1 MTVLGVGVDIVD
13 IERFTRALERTP
25 ALRARLFGPV
35 DTQPHDLAAQDLA
48 AQDLAAQ
55 DLAGQSLAARF
66 AAKEATLK
74 ALGGN
79 ISGFS
84 WHDIQVSGE
93 RGQQPKLV
101 LSGGVA
107 KRAALAG
114 VTSTHLSMSHDGGMA
129 IAFVVVDG
137 EPRS

>member
-25 ALRARLFGPV
+25 ALRQRLFGPV
-35 DTQPHDLAAQDLA
+35 DTQP
-48 AQDLAAQ
+48 QDLAAQ

-84 WHDIQVSGE
+84 WHDIQVTGE

>member
-35 DTQPHDLAAQDLA
+35 DTQP
-48 AQDLAAQ
+48 QDLAAQ

>member
-25 ALRARLFGPV
+25 ALRQRLFGPV
-35 DTQPHDLAAQDLA
+35 DTKPQDLA

-84 WHDIQVSGE
+84 WHDIHVTGE

-107 KRAALAG
+107 QRAALSG

>member
-25 ALRARLFGPV
+25 ALRQRLFGPV
-35 DTQPHDLAAQDLA
+35 DTQPQDLA
-48 AQDLAAQ
+48 A
-55 DLAGQSLAARF
+55 QSLAARF

-84 WHDIQVSGE
+84 WHDIQVTGE

-107 KRAALAG
+107 QRAALSG

>member
-25 ALRARLFGPV
+25 ALRHRLFGPV
-35 DTQPHDLAAQDLA
+35 DTQP
-48 AQDLAAQ
+48 Q

-84 WHDIQVSGE
+84 WHDIQVTGE

-107 KRAALAG
+107 KRAALSG

>member
-35 DTQPHDLAAQDLA
+35 DTQPQDLA

-107 KRAALAG
+107 RRAALSG

>member
-25 ALRARLFGPV
+25 ALRQRLFGPV
-35 DTQPHDLAAQDLA
+35 DTQPQDLEAQDLA
-48 AQDLAAQ
+48 AQDLAA
-55 DLAGQSLAARF
+55 QSLAARF

-84 WHDIQVSGE
+84 WHDIQVTGE

-101 LSGGVA
+101 LSGGAA
-107 KRAALAG
+107 KRAALSG

>member
-1 MTVLGVGVDIVD
+1 
-13 IERFTRALERTP
+13 
-25 ALRARLFGPV
+25 V
-35 DTQPHDLAAQDLA
+35 DTQP
-48 AQDLAAQ
+48 Q

-107 KRAALAG
+107 RRAALSG

>member
-25 ALRARLFGPV
+25 ALRQRLFGPV
-35 DTQPHDLAAQDLA
+35 DTQPQDLP
-48 AQDLAAQ
+48 AQ

-84 WHDIQVSGE
+84 WHDIQVTGE

-107 KRAALAG
+107 KRAASSG

-129 IAFVVVDG
+129 IAFVVLDG

>member
-25 ALRARLFGPV
+25 ALRHRLFGPV
-35 DTQPHDLAAQDLA
+35 DTQPQDLA

-84 WHDIQVSGE
+84 WHDIQVTGE

-107 KRAALAG
+107 ERAALSG

>member
-1 MTVLGVGVDIVD
+1 MTVLGVGVDLVD
-13 IERFTRALERTP
+13 IERFSRALERTP
-25 ALRARLFGPV
+25 ALRQRLFGPL
-35 DTQPHDLAAQDLA
+35 DTES
-48 AQDLAAQ
+48 Q

-79 ISGFS
+79 VPG
-84 WHDIQVSGE
+84 
-93 RGQQPKLV
+93 

-107 KRAALAG
+107 ERAAHSG
-114 VTSTHLSMSHDGGMA
+114 VTSTHLSLSHDAGMA

-137 EPRS
+137 EASS

>member
-25 ALRARLFGPV
+25 ALRQRLFGPV
-35 DTQPHDLAAQDLA
+35 DTQP
-48 AQDLAAQ
+48 QDLAAQ

-66 AAKEATLK
+66 AAKEAMLK

-84 WHDIQVSGE
+84 WHDIQVTGE

-107 KRAALAG
+107 RRAALSG

>member
-25 ALRARLFGPV
+25 AHRQRLFGPV
-35 DTQPHDLAAQDLA
+35 DTQPQDLA
-48 AQDLAAQ
+48 AQDLAVQ
-55 DLAGQSLAARF
+55 DLAAQSLAARF

-84 WHDIQVSGE
+84 WHDIQVTGE

-107 KRAALAG
+107 KRAALSG

-137 EPRS
+137 VPRS

>member
-25 ALRARLFGPV
+25 ALRQRLFGPV
-35 DTQPHDLAAQDLA
+35 DTQP
-48 AQDLAAQ
+48 QDLAAQ

-107 KRAALAG
+107 KRAALSG

>member
-1 MTVLGVGVDIVD
+1 MTVLGVGVDLVD
-13 IERFTRALERTP
+13 IERFSRALERTP
-25 ALRARLFGPV
+25 ALRQRLFGPL
-35 DTQPHDLAAQDLA
+35 DTEF
-48 AQDLAAQ
+48 Q

-74 ALGGN
+74 ALGG
-79 ISGFS
+79 SVPGFS
-84 WHDIQVSGE
+84 WHDIQVTGE

-107 KRAALAG
+107 ERAAHSG
-114 VTSTHLSMSHDGGMA
+114 VTSTHLSLSHDAGMA

-137 EPRS
+137 EARS

>member
-35 DTQPHDLAAQDLA
+35 DTQPQDLA

-74 ALGGN
+74 ALGGT

>member
-25 ALRARLFGPV
+25 ALRQRLFGPV
-35 DTQPHDLAAQDLA
+35 DTQPQDLA
-48 AQDLAAQ
+48 AQDLA
-55 DLAGQSLAARF
+55 DQSLAARF

-84 WHDIQVSGE
+84 WHDIQVTGE

-107 KRAALAG
+107 QRAALSG

>member
-35 DTQPHDLAAQDLA
+35 DTQPQDLA
-48 AQDLAAQ
+48 GQ

-74 ALGGN
+74 ALGVN

>member
-25 ALRARLFGPV
+25 ALRHRLFGPV
-35 DTQPHDLAAQDLA
+35 DTQP
-48 AQDLAAQ
+48 QDLAAQ

-107 KRAALAG
+107 KRAALSG

>member
-25 ALRARLFGPV
+25 ALRQRLFGPV
-35 DTQPHDLAAQDLA
+35 DTQP
-48 AQDLAAQ
+48 QDLAAQ

-84 WHDIQVSGE
+84 WHDIQVTGE

-107 KRAALAG
+107 QRAASSG

>member
-25 ALRARLFGPV
+25 ALRHRLFGPV
-35 DTQPHDLAAQDLA
+35 DTQPQDLE

-84 WHDIQVSGE
+84 WHDIQVTGE

-107 KRAALAG
+107 KRAALSG

>member
-35 DTQPHDLAAQDLA
+35 DTQPQDLA
-48 AQDLAAQ
+48 GQ

-84 WHDIQVSGE
+84 WHDIQVTGE

-107 KRAALAG
+107 RRAALSG

>member
-25 ALRARLFGPV
+25 ALRRRLFGPV
-35 DTQPHDLAAQDLA
+35 DTQPQDLA

-84 WHDIQVSGE
+84 WHDIQVTGE

-107 KRAALAG
+107 KHAALSG